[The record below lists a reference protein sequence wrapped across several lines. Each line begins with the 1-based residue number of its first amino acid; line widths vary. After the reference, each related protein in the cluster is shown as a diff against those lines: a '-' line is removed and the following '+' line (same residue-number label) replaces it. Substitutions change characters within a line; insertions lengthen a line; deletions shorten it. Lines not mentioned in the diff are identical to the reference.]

1 MKPIDPL
8 FTEQSERICIEVA
21 TEQGRHNSRFSIEVV
36 VQPHAQIRVC
46 WGDNTTT
53 TYQQHSDR
61 LTLEHNYPNYN
72 RGGGIRFSLYIEVE
86 EGASFI
92 SLIRNFSDLNVL
104 NVDLTACPRLS
115 YLHFSKLK
123 GLKFPSQNALT
134 ELYLSEYDAEFL
146 DLSSARKLQIF
157 KCKFSSHLK
166 SIDLR
171 NSTLLHFVDLSYSV
185 DICSLKLPN
194 RCNLSELHHNGLAL
208 SSSSMRY
215 VRDLLRANKGE
226 EVIEILYPLSMIR
239 ERMPNFSLDKWYK
252 TASSLT
258 VERIRYDD

>member
-1 MKPIDPL
+1 MKPIDM
-8 FTEQSERICIEVA
+8 FTENSERICIEVA
-21 TEQGRHNSRFSIEVV
+21 TEQGRSGSSFSIEVA

-53 TYQQHSDR
+53 THQQYSDR
-61 LTLEHNYPNYN
+61 LTLEHSYPNYN
-72 RGGGIRFSLYIEVE
+72 RGGGIRFALCIEVE
-86 EGASFI
+86 EGRSFI
-92 SLIRNFSDLNVL
+92 SLMRNFSDLNVL

-123 GLKFPSQNALT
+123 GLKLSSQNALT
-134 ELYLSEYDAEFL
+134 ELYLSEYDAEYL
-146 DLSSARKLQIF
+146 DLSSASKLQIF
-157 KCKFSSHLK
+157 KCVFSSHLK

-171 NSTLLHFVDLSYSV
+171 HSTLLHFVDLSYSV

-226 EVIEILYPLSMIR
+226 EVVEIL
-239 ERMPNFSLDKWYK
+239 
-252 TASSLT
+252 
-258 VERIRYDD
+258 